1 MDNELEL
8 KGMYEVSSR
17 NPNTI
22 YVQFVGE
29 AEHVPPTFI
38 RRFLVAFTYYHLTT
52 EADVTADI
60 MALDI

>member
-1 MDNELEL
+1 
-8 KGMYEVSSR
+8 MYEVSSR
-17 NPNTI
+17 NPNAI